1 MTLIDKDELHY
12 SVMRDNNSDLSRT
25 ETVAQI
31 LLRIETAPIIHAA
44 PVVTACLVDTH
55 LSIFKKCSNCG
66 AFWSIELTDNIFFLH
81 CPRCGAKFSRRDDY
95 ATS

>member
-1 MTLIDKDELHY
+1 MTLIDRDDLHY

-44 PVVTACLVDTH
+44 PVETACLVDTY
-55 LSIFKKCSNCG
+55 LSTFKKCSKCG
-66 AFWSIELTDNIFFLH
+66 AFWRIDFADNKFFLH
-81 CPRCGAKFSRRDDY
+81 CPRCGAKFSRRDNN